1 MVTLNNRA
9 NGLHIT
15 CSIISGYQIMDYY
28 GVPGWRLSPGLDE
41 GWKIRRKSY
50 SNHTEGSAQRLGLFA
65 FRNETTQ
72 RYQR

>member
-1 MVTLNNRA
+1 
-9 NGLHIT
+9 
-15 CSIISGYQIMDYY
+15 MDYY
-28 GVPGWRLSPGLDE
+28 GVPGWRLSPRLDE

-72 RYQR
+72 RYQRYVILNGFFVHLSLKKSA